1 MPLTKKNNKKNTSSK
16 KTIKISRKSKNINIK
31 HIKIQRKSKKSYD
44 NNDDNNNDK
53 KDETENE
60 SKDIANLNSFRPPN
74 NPNKVHPK
82 IWELPNR
89 KHFYNWV
96 IDTFQQYELG
106 NTKKQKRE
114 IPKIKERLEL
124 NNIQKLTR
132 DYLQGESPARG
143 LLLYI
148 GLGVGKTCAAITI
161 SEAILTK
168 KEVIIMSK
176 TNLDKNFQKGIRNCG
191 SEYVKTAN
199 YWVFNNCKSES
210 HKKLADELGIP
221 SNSINENDG
230 AFFVDFTKTHSNYNE
245 LSSIDRTKLDYQIK
259 SIIDKRF
266 KFVHYDNPRIL
277 TKLKDGDFDD
287 KVVIIDEVH
296 NMGNR
301 MASGSANGDRFYDLF
316 INAKNPKY
324 IFLSG
329 TPITNQIYEITKIY
343 NILRGYMNVIEI
355 KIKTTFDVGIDYTKI
370 KYNLKKNVNLDQII
384 INQSQKIIKVTK
396 NPDNFITNPDGKGI
410 IYKPD
415 ESIDFDSF
423 RTEISDTIKKMGY
436 KISIDDKAKPE
447 TCFPEDKEEF
457 ERLFYNPE
465 LNKLKRIDLIKRRIA
480 GLTSYYEYQ
489 EPSQYPDLVAINK
502 VQVPMSEF
510 QFASYERY
518 RHQEIEKDK
527 TNRRRQDEENT
538 QSLSS
543 YRISSRLACSLVFPE
558 EIGSPYDSKLFED
571 KLGLLETLGEQLED
585 FNIRA
590 SQAEIMKREELN
602 EQIKKGYLNLLEKDK
617 AKYLDVTNGSLAKYA
632 PKYLAMITNIENKS
646 NKGKILVYSY
656 FLTLIGLNTF
666 SFALIQTGK
675 WAPFSI
681 KKVKG
686 GVGDSEGKGGRGKNN
701 YIWELEEKEEDK
713 HKSKFIFYTGEED
726 NDIRE
731 IYRNIY
737 NSEWDKL
744 PQNCNKLVSQLKA
757 IHSNNYYGEVIKMLM
772 TTKTGAE
779 GLDLKEVRYI
789 HILEPYWQNVLI
801 QQVIG
806 RGIRNKSHLALAPK
820 DRNCEVFIYMAT
832 ITPNLVRKISYVD
845 VRTNDIYKYSNPAL
859 ADKAGK
865 IVSSDEYLYLTAQR
879 KKIIIN
885 EFQKLMKETAF
896 DCALNY
902 KENILNPDNKGLVCM
917 DYATKN
923 RDEYL
928 FTPAIDDTVDTI
940 DLAQEKVVTIQYGSF
955 PYKGKIYYYNTKPDT
970 DGKMNIY
977 DENLV
982 GRVRIPK
989 PVGEVRIVNGKKQF
1003 VFFTKKKK

>member
-1 MPLTKKNNKKNTSSK
+1 MPRTKKNDKKTTYSSK
-16 KTIKISRKSKNINIK
+16 KTTYSSKKTTYSSKKNINIGRKTK
-31 HIKIQRKSKKSYD
+31 HIE
-44 NNDDNNNDK
+44 K
-53 KDETENE
+53 KDEKKDEI
-60 SKDIANLNSFRPPN
+60 KDIDDLNSFRPPN

-96 IDTFQQYELG
+96 IDEFQQYELG

-114 IPKIKERLEL
+114 IPRIKERLEL

-132 DYLQGESPARG
+132 DYLQGESPSRG

-176 TNLDKNFQKGIRNCG
+176 TNLDKNFQKEIRNCG
-191 SEYVKTAN
+191 SEYVKTTN
-199 YWVFNNCKSES
+199 YWVFNNCKNES
-210 HKKLADELGIP
+210 HKKLTDELGIP
-221 SNSINENDG
+221 VNSIHENNG
-230 AFFVDFTKTHSNYNE
+230 AFFVDFTKTYSNYNE
-245 LSSIDRTKLDYQIK
+245 LSSNDRTKLDYQIK

-266 KFVHYDNPRIL
+266 KFLHYDNPRIL

-301 MASGSANGDRFYDLF
+301 MASGSSNGDRFYELF

-355 KIKTTFDVGIDYTKI
+355 KIKTTFDIGIDYTKI
-370 KYNLKKNVNLDQII
+370 KYNLKKNINLDQII

-415 ESIDFDSF
+415 ESIDFDAF
-423 RTEISDTIKKMGY
+423 KKEISDTIQTMGY
-436 KISIDDKAKPE
+436 KFSIDDNKKPE

-489 EPSQYPDLVAINK
+489 DPTQFPDLVAINK
-502 VQVPMSEF
+502 VSVPMSEF
-510 QFASYERY
+510 QFGSYERY

-527 TNRRRQDEENT
+527 NNRRRQDDENS
-538 QSLSS
+538 QSSSS
-543 YRISSRLACSLVFPE
+543 YRISSRLACSLVFPD
-558 EIGSPYDSKLFED
+558 EIGSPYDSKLLED
-571 KLGLLETLGEQLED
+571 KFGLLETLGEQLED

-590 SQAEIMKREELN
+590 SQAEIMKTKDLDKE
-602 EQIKKGYLNLLEKDK
+602 IKQGYLNLLEKDK

-632 PKYLAMITNIENKS
+632 PKYLAMINNIENKS
-646 NKGKILVYSY
+646 NKGKILVYS
-656 FLTLIGLNTF
+656 FFRTLIGLNTF
-666 SFALIQTGK
+666 SYALIQTGK

-681 KKVKG
+681 KKVRG
-686 GVGDSEGKGGRGKNN
+686 EGERGRGKNN
-701 YIWELEEKEEDK
+701 YIWELDENEEDK
-713 HKSKFIFYTGEED
+713 HKSKFIFYTGGED
-726 NDIRE
+726 EDIRE

-737 NSEWDKL
+737 NSEWEKL
-744 PQNCNKLVSQLKA
+744 PQNCNKLVEQIKA

-789 HILEPYWQNVLI
+789 HILESYWQHVLI

-806 RGIRNKSHLALAPK
+806 RGIRNKSHLALAQK

-832 ITPNLVRKISYVD
+832 ITPNLVRKISYID

-865 IVSSDEYLYLTAQR
+865 IVSSDEYLYLISER
-879 KKIIIN
+879 KKIIIS

-955 PYKGKIYYYNTKPDT
+955 PYKGKMYYYNTKPDT
-970 DGKMNIY
+970 NGKMNIY
-977 DENLV
+977 DDNLV

-989 PVGEVRIVNGKKQF
+989 PVGEVRIVNGKKQY

>member
-1 MPLTKKNNKKNTSSK
+1 MPRTKKNNDKNTSSSK
-16 KTIKISRKSKNINIK
+16 KTIKITRKSKNIEQKNIK
-31 HIKIQRKSKKSYD
+31 TH
-44 NNDDNNNDK
+44 N
-53 KDETENE
+53 KDEH
-60 SKDIANLNSFRPPN
+60 KDIEDLNSFRPPN

-82 IWELPNR
+82 LWELPNR

-96 IDTFQQYELG
+96 MDTFQQYELG

-132 DYLQGESPARG
+132 DYLQGESPSRG

-176 TNLDKNFQKGIRNCG
+176 TNLDKNFQKEIRTCG
-191 SEYVKTAN
+191 AEYVKTAN
-199 YWVFNNCKSES
+199 YWVFNNCNSES

-221 SNSINENDG
+221 ATSIRENDG
-230 AFFVDFTKTHSNYNE
+230 AFFVDFTKTNSNYNE
-245 LSSIDRTKLDYQIK
+245 LSSNERTKLDYQIK

-301 MASGSANGDRFYDLF
+301 MASGSSNGDRFYELF

-415 ESIDFDSF
+415 ASIDFDSF
-423 RTEISDTIKKMGY
+423 KTEISDTIQKMGY
-436 KISIDDKAKPE
+436 KISVDDKAKPE

-489 EPSQYPDLVAINK
+489 DPSQYPDLVAINK

-527 TNRRRQDEENT
+527 NNRHRQDEENT

-590 SQAEIMKREELN
+590 SQAEIMKTKDLDKE
-602 EQIKKGYLNLLEKDK
+602 IKQGYLHLLERDK
-617 AKYLDVTNGSLAKYA
+617 GKYLDITNGSLAKYA
-632 PKYLAMITNIENKS
+632 PKYLAMINNIENKS
-646 NKGKILVYSY
+646 NKGKILVYS
-656 FLTLIGLNTF
+656 FFRTLIGLNTL
-666 SFALIQTGK
+666 SYSLIQTGK

-681 KKVKG
+681 KKVRG
-686 GVGDSEGKGGRGKNN
+686 EGEGGRGKNN
-701 YIWELEEKEEDK
+701 YIWELDENEEDK
-713 HKSKFIFYTGEED
+713 HKSKFIFYTGGED
-726 NDIRE
+726 EDIRE

-744 PQNCNKLVSQLKA
+744 PQNCNKLVEQLKA

-789 HILEPYWQNVLI
+789 HILESYWQNVLI

-865 IVSSDEYLYLTAQR
+865 IVSSDEYLYLTSER
-879 KKIIIN
+879 KKIIIS
-885 EFQKLMKETAF
+885 EFQRLMKETAF

-902 KENILNPDNKGLVCM
+902 KENILNPENKGLVCM

-955 PYKGKIYYYNTKPDT
+955 PYKGKMYYYNTKPDT
-970 DGKMNIY
+970 NGKMNIY

>member
-1 MPLTKKNNKKNTSSK
+1 MPITKKKSSISSKSSITSKLSK
-16 KTIKISRKSKNINIK
+16 KTIKLKKINKNIKNYNIDSQNTDSQNTDS
-31 HIKIQRKSKKSYD
+31 H
-44 NNDDNNNDK
+44 N
-53 KDETENE
+53 
-60 SKDIANLNSFRPPN
+60 NLNNLTPIN
-74 NPNKVHPK
+74 NPYRIYPK

-96 IDTFQQYELG
+96 MDTFQQYELG

-114 IPKIKERLEL
+114 IPRIKERLEL

-161 SEAILTK
+161 SESILTK

-176 TNLDKNFQKGIRNCG
+176 ANLDKNFQKEIRTCG

-199 YWVFNNCKSES
+199 YWIFNNCKSES
-210 HKKLADELGIP
+210 HKKLADELDIP
-221 SNSINENDG
+221 LHSINENGG

-245 LSSIDRTKLDYQIK
+245 LSTNYRTKLDYQIK
-259 SIIDKRF
+259 CIIDKRF
-266 KFVHYDNPRIL
+266 KFIHYDNPRIFN
-277 TKLKDGDFDD
+277 KLKDGEFDN

-296 NMGNR
+296 NLGNR
-301 MASGSANGDRFYDLF
+301 MASESVNGDKFYELF
-316 INAKNPKY
+316 MNAKNPKY

-355 KIKTTFDVGIDYTKI
+355 KFRTTFDIGIDYTKI
-370 KYNLKKNVNLDQII
+370 KYNLKKNINLDQII
-384 INQSQKIIKVTK
+384 INQSQKVIKITK
-396 NPDNFITNPDGKGI
+396 NPDNFITHPDGKGI

-415 ESIDFDSF
+415 QSIDFDTF
-423 RTEISDTIKKMGY
+423 KKQIIDLIQSMGY
-436 KISIDDKAKPE
+436 KINVDDKNKTE

-480 GLTSYYEYQ
+480 GLTTYYEYQ
-489 EPSQYPDLVAINK
+489 DPSQYPDLVAINK

-527 TNRRRQDEENT
+527 NNRRKQDEENK
-538 QSLSS
+538 QSSSS
-543 YRISSRLACSLVFPE
+543 YRISSRFACSFVFPE

-585 FNIRA
+585 FDIH
-590 SQAEIMKREELN
+590 SDQAEIMATKDLDKE
-602 EQIKKGYLNLLEKDK
+602 IKQGYLILLEKDK
-617 AKYLDVTNGSLAKYA
+617 DKYLDIANGSLAKYA
-632 PKYLAMITNIENKS
+632 PKYLAMINNIENKN

-675 WAPFSI
+675 WAPFII
-681 KKVKG
+681 KKVRVEG
-686 GVGDSEGKGGRGKNN
+686 GNTKNN
-701 YIWELEEKEEDK
+701 YIWELEEKEDDK
-713 HKSKFIFYTGEED
+713 HKSKFIFYTGGED
-726 NDIRE
+726 KDIRE

-757 IHSNNYYGEVIKMLM
+757 IHSNNNYGEVIKMLM

-789 HILEPYWQNVLI
+789 HILESYWQHVLI

-845 VRTNDIYKYSNPAL
+845 VRTNDIYKYSNSAL
-859 ADKAGK
+859 ADKTGK
-865 IVSSDEYLYLTAQR
+865 IVSSDEYLYLTAER
-879 KKIIIN
+879 KKLIIN

-902 KENILNPDNKGLVCM
+902 KENILNPENKGLVCM

-928 FTPAIDDTVDTI
+928 FTPAIEDTIENI
-940 DLAQEKVVTIQYGSF
+940 DLAQEKTVTLQYGSF
-955 PYKGKIYYYNTKPDT
+955 PYKGKIFYYNTKPDT
-970 DGKMNIY
+970 NGKMNIY
-977 DENLV
+977 DDNLV

-989 PVGEVRIVNGKKQF
+989 PVGEVRIVNGKKQY

>member
-1 MPLTKKNNKKNTSSK
+1 MPRTKKNYEKSTSSSN
-16 KTIKISRKSKNINIK
+16 KTIKISRKSKNIQNK
-31 HIKIQRKSKKSYD
+31 HIENKQ
-44 NNDDNNNDK
+44 DK
-53 KDETENE
+53 QIIED
-60 SKDIANLNSFRPPN
+60 LNIFRPPN

-96 IDTFQQYELG
+96 MDTFQQYELG

-114 IPKIKERLEL
+114 IPRIKERLEL
-124 NNIQKLTR
+124 NNIQRLTR
-132 DYLQGESPARG
+132 DYLQGESPSRG

-168 KEVIIMSK
+168 KEVIIMGK
-176 TNLDKNFQKGIRNCG
+176 ANLDTNFQKEIRSCG
-191 SEYVKTAN
+191 AEYVKTTN
-199 YWVFNNCKSES
+199 FWVFNNCKSES
-210 HKKLADELGIP
+210 HKKLAEELDIP
-221 SNSINENDG
+221 SSSIRENDG

-245 LSSIDRTKLDYQIK
+245 LSENDITKLDYQIK

-266 KFVHYDNPRIL
+266 KFIHYDNPRIL
-277 TKLKDGDFDD
+277 TKLKEGDFDD
-287 KVVIIDEVH
+287 KVVIIDEIH

-301 MASGSANGDRFYDLF
+301 MASGSANGDRFYELF
-316 INAKNPKY
+316 MNAKNPKY

-329 TPITNQIYEITKIY
+329 TPITNKIYEITKIY

-370 KYNLKKNVNLDQII
+370 NYNLKKNVNLDQII
-384 INQSQKIIKVTK
+384 INKSQKIIKVTK

-410 IYKPD
+410 IYKP
-415 ESIDFDSF
+415 EASIDFDTF
-423 RTEISDTIKKMGY
+423 KKQITDTIQTMGY
-436 KISIDDKAKPE
+436 KISIDDKHKPE
-447 TCFPEDKEEF
+447 TCFPEDVDEF

-489 EPSQYPDLVAINK
+489 DPTLYPDLVAINI

-527 TNRRRQDEENT
+527 KNRRKQDEENN
-538 QSLSS
+538 QSSSS
-543 YRISSRLACSLVFPE
+543 YRISSRFACSFVFPD

-571 KLGLLETLGEQLED
+571 KLGLIETLNDQLED
-585 FNIRA
+585 FTIGSNE
-590 SQAEIMKREELN
+590 AEIMETKDLDKE
-602 EQIKKGYLNLLEKDK
+602 IKQGYLNLLEKDK
-617 AKYLDVTNGSLAKYA
+617 AKYLDVKNGSLAKYA
-632 PKYLAMITNIENKS
+632 PKYLAMIKNIENKS
-646 NKGKILVYSY
+646 NRGKILVYSY

-666 SFALIQTGK
+666 SYALIQTGK
-675 WAPFSI
+675 WAPFII
-681 KKVKG
+681 KKVRVEG
-686 GVGDSEGKGGRGKNN
+686 GGKTGTKNN
-701 YIWELEEKEEDK
+701 YIWELDEKEEDK
-713 HKSKFIFYTGEED
+713 HKSKFIFYTGGED
-726 NDIRE
+726 KDIRE

-744 PQNCNKLVSQLKA
+744 PQSCNKLVTQLKA

-789 HILEPYWQNVLI
+789 HILEPYWQNLLI

-806 RGIRNKSHLALAPK
+806 RGIRNKSHLQLAPK

-859 ADKAGK
+859 SDKAGK

-885 EFQKLMKETAF
+885 EFQRLMKETAF

-923 RDEYL
+923 RDEYI

-970 DGKMNIY
+970 NGKMNIY
-977 DENLV
+977 DDNLV

-989 PVGEVRIVNGKKQF
+989 PVGEVRIVNGKKQY
-1003 VFFTKKKK
+1003 VFFSKKKK

>member
-1 MPLTKKNNKKNTSSK
+1 MPRTKKNYDKSKSSN
-16 KTIKISRKSKNINIK
+16 KTIKISRKLKNIENK
-31 HIKIQRKSKKSYD
+31 HIENKHIENKQ
-44 NNDDNNNDK
+44 DK
-53 KDETENE
+53 KIIED
-60 SKDIANLNSFRPPN
+60 LNIFRPLV

-96 IDTFQQYELG
+96 MDTFQQYELG

-114 IPKIKERLEL
+114 IPRIKERLEL
-124 NNIQKLTR
+124 NNIQRLTR
-132 DYLQGESPARG
+132 DYLQGESPSRG

-168 KEVIIMSK
+168 KEVIIMGK
-176 TNLDKNFQKGIRNCG
+176 ANLDTNFQKEIRSCG
-191 SEYVKTAN
+191 AEYVKTTN
-199 YWVFNNCKSES
+199 FWVFNNCKSES
-210 HKKLADELGIP
+210 HKKLAEELDIP
-221 SNSINENDG
+221 SSSIRENDG

-245 LSSIDRTKLDYQIK
+245 LSENDITKLDYQIK

-266 KFVHYDNPRIL
+266 KFIHYDNTRIL

-287 KVVIIDEVH
+287 KVVIIDEIH

-301 MASGSANGDRFYDLF
+301 MASGSANGDRFYELF
-316 INAKNPKY
+316 MNAKNPKY

-329 TPITNQIYEITKIY
+329 TPITNKIYEITKIY

-370 KYNLKKNVNLDQII
+370 NYNLKKNVNLDQII
-384 INQSQKIIKVTK
+384 INKSQKIIKVTK

-410 IYKPD
+410 IYKP
-415 ESIDFDSF
+415 EASIDFDTF
-423 RTEISDTIKKMGY
+423 KKQITNTIQTMGY
-436 KISIDDKAKPE
+436 KISIDDKKKPE
-447 TCFPEDKEEF
+447 TCFPEDVDEF

-489 EPSQYPDLVAINK
+489 DPTLYPDLVAINI

-518 RHQEIEKDK
+518 RHQEIDKDK
-527 TNRRRQDEENT
+527 KNRRKQDEENN
-538 QSLSS
+538 QSSSS
-543 YRISSRLACSLVFPE
+543 YRISSRFACSFVFPD

-571 KLGLLETLGEQLED
+571 KLGLIETLNDQLED
-585 FNIRA
+585 FTIGSNE
-590 SQAEIMKREELN
+590 AEIMETKDLDKE
-602 EQIKKGYLNLLEKDK
+602 IKQGYLNLLEKDK
-617 AKYLDVTNGSLAKYA
+617 AKYLDVKNGSLAKYA
-632 PKYLAMITNIENKS
+632 PKYLAMINNIEKKS
-646 NKGKILVYSY
+646 NRGKILVYSY

-666 SFALIQTGK
+666 SYALIQTGK
-675 WAPFSI
+675 WAPFII
-681 KKVKG
+681 KKVRVEG
-686 GVGDSEGKGGRGKNN
+686 GAKTGTKNN
-701 YIWELEEKEEDK
+701 YIWELDEKEEDK
-713 HKSKFIFYTGEED
+713 HKSKFIFYTGGED
-726 NDIRE
+726 KDIRE

-744 PQNCNKLVSQLKA
+744 PQSCNKLVTQLKA

-789 HILEPYWQNVLI
+789 HILEPYWQNLLI

-806 RGIRNKSHLALAPK
+806 RGIRNKSHLQLAPK

-859 ADKAGK
+859 SDKAGK

-885 EFQKLMKETAF
+885 EFQRLMKETAF

-923 RDEYL
+923 RDEYI

-970 DGKMNIY
+970 NGKMNIY
-977 DENLV
+977 DDNLV

-989 PVGEVRIVNGKKQF
+989 PVGEVRIVNGKKQY
-1003 VFFTKKKK
+1003 VFFSKKKK

>member
-1 MPLTKKNNKKNTSSK
+1 MPRTKKNNTISISSSNK
-16 KTIKISRKSKNINIK
+16 KTIKISKKSTTKYIEQKNN
-31 HIKIQRKSKKSYD
+31 KIQQKDEKKSFED
-44 NNDDNNNDK
+44 
-53 KDETENE
+53 
-60 SKDIANLNSFRPPN
+60 LNIFRPPN

-114 IPKIKERLEL
+114 IPRIKERLEL
-124 NNIQKLTR
+124 NNIQRLTR
-132 DYLQGESPARG
+132 DYLQGESPSRG

-168 KEVIIMSK
+168 KEVIIMGK
-176 TNLDKNFQKGIRNCG
+176 ANLDTNFQKEIRSCG
-191 SEYVKTAN
+191 AEYVKTTN
-199 YWVFNNCKSES
+199 FWVFNNCKSES
-210 HKKLADELGIP
+210 HKKLAEELDIP
-221 SNSINENDG
+221 SSSIRENDG

-245 LSSIDRTKLDYQIK
+245 LSENDITKLDYQIK

-266 KFVHYDNPRIL
+266 KFIHYDNPRIL

-287 KVVIIDEVH
+287 KVVIIDEIH

-301 MASGSANGDRFYDLF
+301 MASGSANGDRFYELF
-316 INAKNPKY
+316 MNAKNPKY

-329 TPITNQIYEITKIY
+329 TPITNKIYEITKIY

-370 KYNLKKNVNLDQII
+370 NYNLKKNVNLDQII
-384 INQSQKIIKVTK
+384 INKSQKIIKVTK

-410 IYKPD
+410 IYKP
-415 ESIDFDSF
+415 EASIDFDTF
-423 RTEISDTIKKMGY
+423 KKQITDTIQTMGY
-436 KISIDDKAKPE
+436 KISIDDKHKPE
-447 TCFPEDKEEF
+447 TCFPEDVDEF

-489 EPSQYPDLVAINK
+489 DPTLYPDLVAINI

-527 TNRRRQDEENT
+527 KNRRKQDEENN
-538 QSLSS
+538 QSSSS
-543 YRISSRLACSLVFPE
+543 YRISSRFACSFVFPD

-571 KLGLLETLGEQLED
+571 KLGLIETLNDQLED
-585 FNIRA
+585 FTIN
-590 SQAEIMKREELN
+590 SNEAEIMETKDLDKE
-602 EQIKKGYLNLLEKDK
+602 IKQGYLNLLEKDK
-617 AKYLDVTNGSLAKYA
+617 AKYLDVKNGSLAKYA
-632 PKYLAMITNIENKS
+632 PKYLAMINNIENKS

-666 SFALIQTGK
+666 SYALIQTGK
-675 WAPFSI
+675 WAPFII
-681 KKVKG
+681 KKVRIEG
-686 GVGDSEGKGGRGKNN
+686 GGKTGTKNN
-701 YIWELEEKEEDK
+701 YIWELDEKEEDK
-713 HKSKFIFYTGEED
+713 HKSKFIFYTGGED
-726 NDIRE
+726 KDIRE

-744 PQNCNKLVSQLKA
+744 PQSCNKLVTQLKA

-789 HILEPYWQNVLI
+789 HILEPYWQNLLI

-859 ADKAGK
+859 SDKAGK

-885 EFQKLMKETAF
+885 EFQRLMKETAF

-955 PYKGKIYYYNTKPDT
+955 PYKGKIYYYNTQPDT
-970 DGKMNIY
+970 NGKMNIY
-977 DENLV
+977 DDNLV

-1003 VFFTKKKK
+1003 VFFSKKKK